1 MSLDFLENKYSLA
14 IISILSGLYAAQIRP
29 TLPPIIMD
37 LFQNPIF
44 RLLIL
49 FLVVVRS
56 YKDPQFS
63 LIIAV
68 SFLLIMTIVNEQLFK
83 DTFTNINVQEN
94 NDETLCSDIDLN
106 KKIIIK
112 CINNINN
119 YASNLEHKTMNLDKL
134 RCMNVN
140 NSNRLRD
147 TCTNKNVR
155 IFPRNIPTNVDCVET
170 YKLKPTYEIGTI
182 NNDCSNV
189 F

>member
-83 DTFTNINVQEN
+83 ETFTNINVQESD
-94 NDETLCSDIDLN
+94 DEKLCSDINLN
-106 KKIIIK
+106 KNLIIN
-112 CINNINN
+112 CINNIDG
-119 YASNLEHKTMNLDKL
+119 YASNLEDRGKNLDKL
-134 RCMNVN
+134 HCMNAI

-147 TCTNKNVR
+147 TCTNKNVQ
-155 IFPRNIPTNVDCVET
+155 IFPRDIPTNVDCTET
-170 YKLKPTYEIGTI
+170 YKLEPNYAIGTI
-182 NNDCSNV
+182 KNDCSNV